1 MTQYAKFIDENTVR
15 FAPRKYQTPYLISF
29 HFNENV
35 ELMKQE
41 GFYPIVEV
49 NKPEDVVDETHY
61 ARPTYR
67 LVEDKQTET
76 KVTPATLVNETTGEG
91 YEDTVSE
98 DVVIDNSYIECTY
111 VAEEIVEELQE
122 EAPEVEAPEIEGEG

>member
-41 GFYPIVEV
+41 GFYPIIET
-49 NKPEDVVDETHY
+49 NKPEDIQDETHY
-61 ARPTYR
+61 ARPTYE
-67 LVEDKQTET
+67 LIKVIVDENNEEQANTEA
-76 KVTPATLVNETTGEG
+76 P
-91 YEDTVSE
+91 
-98 DVVIDNSYIECTY
+98 VVDDYYIECTY
-111 VAEEIVEELQE
+111 VAEEIVEEPQE
-122 EAPEVEAPEIEGEG
+122 EVPEVEAPEVEAPEIEGEG

>member
-15 FAPRKYQTPYLISF
+15 VAPRKYQRQGLISF

-41 GFYPIVEV
+41 GFYPVKKP
-49 NKPEDVVDETHY
+49 NKPEDVTDETHY

-67 LVEDKQTET
+67 LVEDIQT
-76 KVTPATLVNETTGEG
+76 VTNQEENEEGYMVDVNER
-91 YEDTVSE
+91 
-98 DVVIDNSYIECTY
+98 IDNSYIECTY
-111 VAEEIVEELQE
+111 VAEEIVEEE
-122 EAPEVEAPEIEGEG
+122 E